1 MSVPLSRFPPFVTIE
16 VTAGVSAGVS
26 PDGGWGAARVVGT
39 DGGHIAG
46 TLEASHSAGTRRVY
60 ASDWRRFRAW
70 CARSLYPTDVQPA
83 IVCDNYSPHL
93 TARKCCRVADW
104 AEANNVE
111 IAYDGTDHASHHGQS
126 RL

>member
-1 MSVPLSRFPPFVTIE
+1 MSVTDSRRTGRSGSGPWVGRGPELSEQTVAHI
-16 VTAGVSAGVS
+16 
-26 PDGGWGAARVVGT
+26 GGA
-39 DGGHIAG
+39 
-46 TLEASHSAGTRRVY
+46 LEASHSEGTRRVY

-111 IAYDGTDHASHHGQS
+111 IAYDGTDRASHHEQS